1 MNASEPDLKP
11 KERRKGADWL
21 MLLLAMLNLGAWFL
35 LIMGLALAHLA
46 KPEFNSGLVQYWGIP
61 IEQEWDKEL
70 VVKLEVLVRWCLVFT
85 AATLVLHQFRNR
97 RSDDGWRLNLFFLLF
112 LSAVVLFIFS
122 TID

>member
-1 MNASEPDLKP
+1 MSVSEPDLKP

-21 MLLLAMLNLGAWFL
+21 MLLLAILNLGAWFL

-46 KPEFNSGLVQYWGIP
+46 RPEFNSGLVQYWGIW
-61 IEQEWDKEL
+61 IEQEWDKAL
-70 VVKLEVLVRWCLVFT
+70 VVKLEVLVRWCFVFT

-97 RSDDGWRLNLFFLLF
+97 RRDDGWRLNLFFLLF

>member
-1 MNASEPDLKP
+1 MSASKPDLKP
-11 KERRKGADWL
+11 KERRKGSDWL
-21 MLLLAMLNLGAWFL
+21 MLLLTMLNLGGWFL

-46 KPEFNSGLVQYWGIP
+46 KPEFNSGLVQYWGVRIDH
-61 IEQEWDKEL
+61 EWDKAL
-70 VVKLEVLVRWCLVFT
+70 VQQLEVLVRWGLVFT

-97 RSDDGWRLNLFFLLF
+97 RRDDGWRLNLFFLLF